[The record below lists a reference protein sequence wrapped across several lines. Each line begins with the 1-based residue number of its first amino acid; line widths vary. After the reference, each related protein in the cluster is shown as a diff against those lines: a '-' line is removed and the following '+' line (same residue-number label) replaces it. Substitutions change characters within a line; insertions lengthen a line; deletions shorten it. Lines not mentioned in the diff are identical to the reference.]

1 MTLVW
6 LLVLPFV
13 GAVLCWPAE
22 RLHAQAPRWI
32 ALVTMACVLALVC
45 SLGLGD
51 LLPSAASER
60 WMLEVNAP
68 WISRFGI
75 GFHLALDGLSLLL
88 VGLTGFIGLFAVA
101 CSWREIRRGVGAFH
115 TNLLWSLGGVVG
127 VFLSVDL
134 FLFFCFWEMML
145 VPFFFLIAL
154 WGHDMPG
161 GRGRVYAATK
171 YVIFTQASGLLMLLA
186 ILALA
191 FVHAQATG
199 VLSFDYVELL
209 DTPLSQPVETWLMLG
224 FFVAFAVK
232 LSVVPLHSW
241 LPEAHSQAPT
251 AGSVMLAGLLLNTA
265 GYGLLRFCIPLFP
278 DAAAA
283 FAPVAMWLGAIGVI
297 YGATLAFAQ
306 TDIKRL
312 VAYSGVSHMG
322 YVVIG
327 VFAGTAQAR
336 AGVVMQML
344 SYGVCAAGLFIVC
357 GAIFE
362 RLHTRE
368 LGKLGGLWPGS
379 RLPPIALFF
388 AAASLGLPGL
398 GNFIGE
404 FLILMGSFR
413 VAPLPTV
420 VAAGGLILSAVYALW
435 FVQRA
440 FFGVSRRPKPLPDLD
455 LRERATLYALMTLLL
470 VLGLHPQPFVD
481 VSGAATQV
489 TGVSMQ

>member
-1 MTLVW
+1 LAWLV
-6 LLVLPFV
+6 VLPFV

-32 ALVTMACVLALVC
+32 ALATMAGVLVLVC
-45 SLGLGD
+45 SLGLGN
-51 LLPSAASER
+51 PSPPARATR
-60 WMLEVNAP
+60 WMFEVNAP
-68 WISRFGI
+68 WIPRFGI
-75 GFHLALDGLSLLL
+75 GFHLALDGLSWLL
-88 VGLTGFIGLFAVA
+88 VGLTAVIGLFAVA
-101 CSWREIRRGVGAFH
+101 CSWREVRRGIGAFH

-145 VPFFFLIAL
+145 VPFFFLIAQ

-161 GRGRVYAATK
+161 GRGRSYAATK

-191 FVHAQATG
+191 FIHAQTTG
-199 VLSFDYVELL
+199 VLGFDYETLL
-209 DTPLSQPVETWLMLG
+209 GTPLSGSVEVWLMLG
-224 FFVAFAVK
+224 FFIAFAVK
-232 LSVVPLHSW
+232 LSLVPLHSW

-251 AGSVMLAGLLLNTA
+251 AGSVLLAGLLLNTA

-278 DAAAA
+278 EASAA
-283 FAPVAMWLGAIGVI
+283 FAPVAMWLGAVSII

-306 TDIKRL
+306 TDIKRV

-327 VFAGTAQAR
+327 VFAGTPQAR

-388 AAASLGLPGL
+388 SAASLGLPGL

-404 FLILMGSFR
+404 FLILIGSFR
-413 VAPLPTV
+413 VAPLVTV
-420 VAAGGLILSAVYALW
+420 VATGGLILSAVYALW

-440 FFGVSRRPKPLPDLD
+440 FFGASQRSKPLADLD

-470 VLGLHPQPFVD
+470 VLGLYPQPFVD
-481 VSGAATQV
+481 VADAAFHAVGA
-489 TGVSMQ
+489 SPR